1 MGGFVFGLFIFSVIY
16 FIGIFSTEIGSDK
29 PSLVTALNDL
39 SMGGIAWFFMIP
51 GMIIAL
57 LIGALLPLL
66 VDSIYI
72 DYRDRTFIWIAKGRK
87 QTDPPSDLSAAAV
100 SVSRSREVTSR
111 TLGTIVIEMCQRGM
125 LRITPVVRAAGDP
138 SGSRQEE
145 QYDYRLTV
153 GSQSEFN
160 WERELCDSMR
170 DREVTPESFKS
181 TMESRKRIIGK
192 QLGAYLVE
200 RGLFNSNPISGF
212 RWLFWLRSL
221 GIVLMV
227 GGSVASVA
235 VGSVVGSV
243 FTTIAMI
250 FILALMG
257 LFYAIILW
265 ACRHQLKLAEKSS
278 FNERGFE
285 EFLQWLSFR
294 TTMWEQDR
302 PAEDEEH
309 SRPYPFLSYAFALGV
324 DKPWM
329 YSGIAETLFPDDT
342 VTASDSI
349 RTSDSRGMF
358 RRADAVFVGWIAAD
372 YVTGGAGLSG
382 TSGGL
387 DFDFDFDFDLDI

>member
-66 VDSIYI
+66 VDSFYI
-72 DYRDRTFIWIAKGRK
+72 DYRDRMFIWIAKGRK

-160 WERELCDSMR
+160 WERKLCDSMR

-265 ACRHQLKLAEKSS
+265 ACRHQLKLAEKSR
-278 FNERGFE
+278 F
-285 EFLQWLSFR
+285 
-294 TTMWEQDR
+294 
-302 PAEDEEH
+302 
-309 SRPYPFLSYAFALGV
+309 
-324 DKPWM
+324 
-329 YSGIAETLFPDDT
+329 
-342 VTASDSI
+342 
-349 RTSDSRGMF
+349 
-358 RRADAVFVGWIAAD
+358 
-372 YVTGGAGLSG
+372 
-382 TSGGL
+382 
-387 DFDFDFDFDLDI
+387 